1 MVQETDVAA
10 EPSQPVGEGVRRKGT
25 LERKDETSLLL
36 RLSARDVSRTAYN
49 AIREKPISTTTLL
62 G

>member
-10 EPSQPVGEGVRRKGT
+10 EPSQPVAEGGAGKGRPGR
-25 LERKDETSLLL
+25 EDETSLLL